1 MTNFKEMNQR
11 LINQLETY
19 GVAFDKAA
27 EVYEVADRTSG
38 AAIGESYHSYL
49 TGVLTAYN
57 ESKKAEINEL
67 AESFYKSSLES
78 MKSVEKTSD
87 PAAQITREEIL
98 ELSPEEAT
106 RLRNKIGA
114 EAYNSIMKGKQAPI
128 KQLLEEPSE
137 QLHETYERY
146 RGSKLTELSVSL
158 ATAIKNEAP
167 SIYATLI

>member
-1 MTNFKEMNQR
+1 MNFKDMNQR

-49 TGVLTAYN
+49 TSVLTAYN

-78 MKSVEKTSD
+78 MKAVEKTSE
-87 PAAQITREEIL
+87 PVNQITKEEVL
-98 ELSPEEAT
+98 ELSPTEAT
-106 RLRNKIGA
+106 RLRNTIGA
-114 EAYNSIMKGKQAPI
+114 EAYQSIMDGTPTTI
-128 KQLLEEPSE
+128 ESLLEEPHESRASFE
-137 QLHETYERY
+137 QY
-146 RGSKLTELSVSL
+146 RGRPLTDILPSVAVLIKRYDPEIYSSL
-158 ATAIKNEAP
+158 T
-167 SIYATLI
+167 

>member
-1 MTNFKEMNQR
+1 MNFKEMNQR

-19 GVAFDKAA
+19 GVTFDKAA

-57 ESKKAEINEL
+57 ESKKAEINQL

-78 MKSVEKTSD
+78 MKAVEKTSE
-87 PAAQITREEIL
+87 PVSQITKDEIL

-114 EAYNSIMKGKQAPI
+114 EAYSSIMEGKQAPI
-128 KQLLEEPSE
+128 NQLLEEPSE
-137 QLHETYERY
+137 QLHETYEAY
-146 RGSKLTELSVSL
+146 RGAKLMDLSVSL

-167 SIYATLI
+167 SIYETLI

>member
-1 MTNFKEMNQR
+1 MNFKEMNQR

-19 GVAFDKAA
+19 GVTFDKAA

-49 TGVLTAYN
+49 TSVLTAYN

-67 AESFYKSSLES
+67 AESFYKSSIES
-78 MKSVEKTSD
+78 MKAAEKTSE
-87 PAAQITREEIL
+87 PVSQITKEEVL
-98 ELSPEEAT
+98 ELSPT
-106 RLRNKIGA
+106 
-114 EAYNSIMKGKQAPI
+114 EAYNSIMNGKQEPI
-128 KQLLEEPSE
+128 SQLLEEESNDS
-137 QLHETYERY
+137 HETYEQY
-146 RGSKLTELSVSL
+146 RGANLTELSVSL

>member
-1 MTNFKEMNQR
+1 MNFKEMNQR

-19 GVAFDKAA
+19 GVAFDKQS

-49 TGVLTAYN
+49 TGVLSAYN
-57 ESKKAEINEL
+57 ESKKAEINQL

-78 MKSVEKTSD
+78 MKAVEKTSD

-114 EAYNSIMKGKQAPI
+114 EAYQSIMDGTPTTI
-128 KQLLEEPSE
+128 ESLLEEPSE
-137 QLHETYERY
+137 SHETYEQY
-146 RGSKLTELSVSL
+146 RGANLQEIPVSL
-158 ATAIKNEAP
+158 AMLIKKDAP
-167 SIYATLI
+167 EVYLTLSK

>member
-1 MTNFKEMNQR
+1 MNFKEMNQR

-49 TGVLTAYN
+49 TSVLTAYN

-78 MKSVEKTSD
+78 MKAVEKTSE
-87 PAAQITREEIL
+87 PVSQITREKIL

-114 EAYNSIMKGKQAPI
+114 EAYSSIMEGKKAPI
-128 KQLLEEPSE
+128 SQLLEEESNDS
-137 QLHETYERY
+137 HETYEQY
-146 RGSKLTELSVSL
+146 RGANLTELSVSL

>member
-1 MTNFKEMNQR
+1 MNFKEMNQR
-11 LINQLETY
+11 LINQLEGY
-19 GVAFDKAA
+19 GIDFDKQS

-38 AAIGESYHSYL
+38 VAIGESYHSYL

-57 ESKKAEINEL
+57 ESKKAEINQL

-78 MKSVEKTSD
+78 MKSVEKTSE
-87 PAAQITREEIL
+87 PVSQITREDIL
-98 ELSPEEAT
+98 ELSPTEAT

-114 EAYNSIMKGKQAPI
+114 SAYQSIMDGKQAPI
-128 KQLLEEPSE
+128 KQLLEEESNDS
-137 QLHETYERY
+137 HETYEQY
-146 RGSKLTELSVSL
+146 RGGNLTELSVSL

>member
-1 MTNFKEMNQR
+1 MNFKEMNQR

-57 ESKKAEINEL
+57 ESKKAEINQL

-78 MKSVEKTSD
+78 MKAAEKTSVS
-87 PAAQITREEIL
+87 QITKEEVL
-98 ELSPEEAT
+98 ELSPTEAT

-114 EAYNSIMKGKQAPI
+114 EAYNSIMGGKKAPI
-128 KQLLEEPSE
+128 NQLLEEDSNDS
-137 QLHETYERY
+137 HETYEAY
-146 RGSKLTELSVSL
+146 RGANLQEIPVSL
-158 ATAIKNEAP
+158 AMLIKRDSP
-167 SIYATLI
+167 SIYATLSK

>member
-1 MTNFKEMNQR
+1 MNFKEMNQR
-11 LINQLETY
+11 LINQLEGY
-19 GVAFDKAA
+19 GVTFDKQS

-38 AAIGESYHSYL
+38 SAIGESFHSYL
-49 TGVLTAYN
+49 TSVLSAYN

-78 MKSVEKTSD
+78 MEAAEKTSD
-87 PAAQITREEIL
+87 PAAQITREEVL
-98 ELSPEEAT
+98 ELSPTEAM

-114 EAYNSIMKGKQAPI
+114 ETYQSIMEGKQAPI

-137 QLHETYERY
+137 QLHETYEAY
-146 RGSKLTELSVSL
+146 RGANLTELSVSL

-167 SIYATLI
+167 DVYVTLSK

>member
-1 MTNFKEMNQR
+1 MNFKEMNQR

-49 TGVLTAYN
+49 TSVLTAYN

-78 MKSVEKTSD
+78 MKAVEKTSE
-87 PAAQITREEIL
+87 PVSQITKEEVL
-98 ELSPEEAT
+98 QLSPTEAT

-114 EAYNSIMKGKQAPI
+114 EAYQSIMDGTPTTI
-128 KQLLEEPSE
+128 ESLLEEPSE
-137 QLHETYERY
+137 SHETYEQY
-146 RGSKLTELSVSL
+146 RGANLQEIPVSL
-158 ATAIKNEAP
+158 AMLIKKDAP
-167 SIYATLI
+167 EVYLTLSK

>member
-1 MTNFKEMNQR
+1 MNFKEMNQR

-38 AAIGESYHSYL
+38 AAIGESYHTYL
-49 TGVLTAYN
+49 TSVLTAYN

-67 AESFYKSSLES
+67 AESFYKSSIES
-78 MKSVEKTSD
+78 MKAAEKTSE
-87 PAAQITREEIL
+87 PVSQITREEIL

-114 EAYNSIMKGKQAPI
+114 EAYNSIMEGKQAPI

-137 QLHETYERY
+137 QLHETYEAY
-146 RGSKLTELSVSL
+146 RGANLQEIPVSL
-158 ATAIKNEAP
+158 AMLIKKDAP
-167 SIYATLI
+167 DIYLTLSK

>member
-1 MTNFKEMNQR
+1 MNFKELNER

-49 TGVLTAYN
+49 TSVLTAYN

-78 MKSVEKTSD
+78 MKAVEKTSSE
-87 PAAQITREEIL
+87 PVSQITKEEVL
-98 ELSPEEAT
+98 QLSPTEAT

-114 EAYNSIMKGKQAPI
+114 EAYQSIMDGTPTTI
-128 KQLLEEPSE
+128 ESLLEEPSE
-137 QLHETYERY
+137 SHETYEQY
-146 RGSKLTELSVSL
+146 RGANLQEIPVSL
-158 ATAIKNEAP
+158 AMLIKKDAP
-167 SIYATLI
+167 EVYLTLSK

>member
-1 MTNFKEMNQR
+1 MNFKEMNQR

-38 AAIGESYHSYL
+38 GAIGESYHAYL
-49 TGVLTAYN
+49 TGVLTDYN
-57 ESKKAEINEL
+57 ESKKAEINQL

-78 MKSVEKTSD
+78 MKAVEKTSE
-87 PAAQITREEIL
+87 PVSQITKDEIL

-106 RLRNKIGA
+106 RLRNKLGA
-114 EAYNSIMKGKQAPI
+114 EAYNSIMEGKQAPI
-128 KQLLEEPSE
+128 SQLLEEESNDS
-137 QLHETYERY
+137 HETYEQY
-146 RGSKLTELSVSL
+146 RGAKLTELSVSL

-167 SIYATLI
+167 SIYETLI

>member
-1 MTNFKEMNQR
+1 MNFKEMNQR
-11 LINQLETY
+11 LINQLEGY
-19 GVAFDKAA
+19 GVAFDKHS

-49 TGVLTAYN
+49 TGVLSAYN
-57 ESKKAEINEL
+57 ESKKAEINQL

-78 MKSVEKTSD
+78 MKAVEKTSD
-87 PAAQITREEIL
+87 PVSQITKDEIL

-114 EAYNSIMKGKQAPI
+114 EAYQSIMDGKQAPI
-128 KQLLEEPSE
+128 QQLLEEPSE
-137 QLHETYERY
+137 QLHETYEAY

>member
-1 MTNFKEMNQR
+1 MNFKEMNQR

-38 AAIGESYHSYL
+38 AAIGESYHNYL
-49 TGVLTAYN
+49 TSVLTAYN
-57 ESKKAEINEL
+57 ESKKAEINQL

-78 MKSVEKTSD
+78 MKSVEKTSE
-87 PAAQITREEIL
+87 PANQITREEVL
-98 ELSPEEAT
+98 KLSPTEAT

-128 KQLLEEPSE
+128 SQLLEEESNDS
-137 QLHETYERY
+137 HETYEAY
-146 RGSKLTELSVSL
+146 RGAKLTELSVSL

-167 SIYATLI
+167 SIYATLSK

>member
-1 MTNFKEMNQR
+1 MNFKEMNQR

-19 GVAFDKAA
+19 GVAFDKHS

-57 ESKKAEINEL
+57 ESKKAEINQL

-78 MKSVEKTSD
+78 MEAVEKTSE
-87 PAAQITREEIL
+87 PVNQITKDEIL

-114 EAYNSIMKGKQAPI
+114 EAYQSIMDGTPSPI
-128 KQLLEEPSE
+128 QQLLEEESNDS
-137 QLHETYERY
+137 HETYEAY
-146 RGSKLTELSVSL
+146 RGAKLMDLSVSL

-167 SIYATLI
+167 SIYETLI

>member
-1 MTNFKEMNQR
+1 MNFKEMNQR
-11 LINQLETY
+11 LINQLEGY
-19 GVAFDKAA
+19 GVDFDKQS

-38 AAIGESYHSYL
+38 GAIGESYHSYL

-57 ESKKAEINEL
+57 ESKKAEINQL

-78 MKSVEKTSD
+78 MKAAEKTSE
-87 PAAQITREEIL
+87 PVSQITKEEVL
-98 ELSPEEAT
+98 ELSPTEAT

-114 EAYNSIMKGKQAPI
+114 EAYNSIMNGKQEPI

-137 QLHETYERY
+137 QLHETYEAY
-146 RGSKLTELSVSL
+146 RGAKLTELSVSL

-167 SIYATLI
+167 SVYATLI

>member
-1 MTNFKEMNQR
+1 MNFKEMNQR

-19 GVAFDKAA
+19 GVTFDKAA

-38 AAIGESYHSYL
+38 AAIGESYHNYL

-57 ESKKAEINEL
+57 ESKKAEINQL

-78 MKSVEKTSD
+78 MKAAEKTSD
-87 PAAQITREEIL
+87 PVSQITREKIL

-128 KQLLEEPSE
+128 SQLLEEDSNDS
-137 QLHETYERY
+137 HETYEAY
-146 RGSKLTELSVSL
+146 RGAKLTELSVSL

-167 SIYATLI
+167 SIYETLI